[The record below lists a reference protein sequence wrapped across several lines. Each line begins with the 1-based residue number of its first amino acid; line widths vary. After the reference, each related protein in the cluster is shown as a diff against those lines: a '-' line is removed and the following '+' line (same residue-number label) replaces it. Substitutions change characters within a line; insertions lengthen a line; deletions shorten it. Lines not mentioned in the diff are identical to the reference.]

1 MARDKFAR
9 WRSQACDGRAG
20 QVQVEYTS
28 EQLAAGL
35 FSMVNVRGDGAV
47 PLKEMIDFCRNID
60 LTV

>member
-1 MARDKFAR
+1 MTSSQGGC
-9 WRSQACDGRAG
+9 SQACDGRAG

-35 FSMVNVRGDGAV
+35 FSMVNVRGDGTV
-47 PLKEMIDFCRNID
+47 PLNEMIDFCRNID